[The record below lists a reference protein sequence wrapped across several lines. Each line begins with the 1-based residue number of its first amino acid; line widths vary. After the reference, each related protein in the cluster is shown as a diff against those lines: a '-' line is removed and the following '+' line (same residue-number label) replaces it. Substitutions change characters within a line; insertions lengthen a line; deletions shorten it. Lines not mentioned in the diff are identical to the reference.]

1 MQMLFCDKCGE
12 EHKFEA
18 VGQQRGECDICH
30 QRIGT
35 MNIMSSVYLNKLKET
50 EGKICEVAGVRVRQ
64 IESIIPHQKL
74 STIHPD
80 MIHKR
85 LTTDKLV
92 FMNNSK
98 VIILNE
104 TTGHQVE
111 IAL

>member
-1 MQMLFCDKCGE
+1 MLFCDKCGE
-12 EHKFEA
+12 IHGFQA
-18 VGQQRGECDICH
+18 VGQQKGECDICH

-35 MNIMSSVYLNKLKET
+35 MNVMDQTYLDNLKNVPENV
-50 EGKICEVAGVRVRQ
+50 CEVAGVRVRQ
-64 IESIIPHQKL
+64 IESLIPHTQI
-74 STIHPD
+74 STLHPD

-85 LTTDKLV
+85 ITSDKLL
-92 FMNNSK
+92 FMNSSK